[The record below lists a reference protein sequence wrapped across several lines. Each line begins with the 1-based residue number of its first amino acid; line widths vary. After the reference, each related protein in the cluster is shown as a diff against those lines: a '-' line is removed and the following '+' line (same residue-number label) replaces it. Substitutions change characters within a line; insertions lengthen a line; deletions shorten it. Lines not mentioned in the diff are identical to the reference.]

1 MEYVK
6 KTAQEITGHALEV
19 INKIEEES
27 VSDMIDTIV
36 NSHCVFIV
44 GTGRSELVGKMFAMR
59 LMHLGFTVYVV
70 GDVTTPAIEK
80 SDCLIAIS
88 GSGETKTVTLAAE
101 TAKEVNAKVIG
112 ITGNPESTL
121 RKTLDV
127 TVNIKSKT
135 KKPWKYYTSNVLKGH
150 YDDLTPMGTLFEDST
165 HLFLDGLIAE
175 FMARLGKKEI
185 DLKKRHAIIEK

>member
-6 KTAQEITGHALEV
+6 KTAKEITKHAIEV
-19 INKIEEES
+19 IEKIDEDQ
-27 VSDMIDTIV
+27 VSKMIDTIV
-36 NSHCVFIV
+36 DADCVFIV

-59 LMHLGFTVYVV
+59 LMHLGFTVHVV
-70 GDVTTPAIEK
+70 GDVTTPAIKGE
-80 SDCLIAIS
+80 DCLIAIS

-101 TAKEVNAKVIG
+101 TANELSAKVVG

-121 RKTLDV
+121 GNSLDV
-127 TVNIKSKT
+127 IINIQSKT
-135 KKPWKYYTSNVLKGH
+135 KQPWKYYTSNVLKGH

-185 DLKKRHAIIEK
+185 DLKRRHAIIEK

>member
-1 MEYVK
+1 MEYIK
-6 KTAQEITGHALEV
+6 KTAQEITKHALEV
-19 INKIEEES
+19 IEKIEEES
-27 VSDMIDTIV
+27 VSLMISTIV
-36 NSHCVFIV
+36 DSESVFIV

-70 GDVTTPAIEK
+70 GDVTTPAIK
-80 SDCLIAIS
+80 GSDCLIAIS

-121 RKTLDV
+121 RDSLDV
-127 TVNIKSKT
+127 VVNMKSKT
-135 KKPWKYYTSNVLKGH
+135 KKPWKYYTSNVLKGL
-150 YDDLTPMGTLFEDST
+150 YDDLAPMGTLFEDST

-175 FMARLGKKEI
+175 FMAVLGKKEI

>member
-1 MEYVK
+1 MKYVK
-6 KTAQEITGHALEV
+6 KTAKEITTHALEV
-19 INKIEEES
+19 IEKINKDE
-27 VSDMIDTIV
+27 VLKMIDTIQDS
-36 NSHCVFIV
+36 NCVFIV

-59 LMHLGFTVYVV
+59 LMHLGFTVHVV
-70 GDVTTPAIEK
+70 GDVTTPAIKKE
-80 SDCLIAIS
+80 DCLIAIS

-121 RKTLDV
+121 RKSLDV
-127 TVNIKSKT
+127 IVNIDSKT
-135 KKPWKYYTSNVLKGH
+135 KKPWKHYTSNVLKGH

-185 DLKKRHAIIEK
+185 DLKRRHAIIEK